1 MRLIRLASLIVF
13 LLIPLEVSG
22 QSSKQ
27 ELNDQL
33 FEATRKGDV
42 AAVTA
47 LLDKGAD
54 VNAKFRYGTTALFK
68 AAERGHV
75 AVVKLLLDRGADVNV
90 KDTFYGATAMS
101 WALEN
106 NHLDV
111 VRAMLEKDAGLAG
124 EVLTT
129 GTRGGNIEVVR
140 LALDKGG
147 IKPDTMTAAFAASIN
162 DKDKAEIA
170 ELLKKAGAIPPLEV
184 DTATLQKYVGRYKPE
199 QGDEMVFTVQEGKLF
214 ATPSG
219 RRPFALMTL
228 DKSTFRPVAF
238 DGITATFTSEG
249 DKVTG
254 FTLKQGQTTTVF
266 KKVEE
271 AKQQ

>member
-1 MRLIRLASLIVF
+1 M
-13 LLIPLEVSG
+13 LIPLAASG

-33 FEATRKGDV
+33 FEATRRGDV

-47 LLDKGAD
+47 LLDRGAD

-90 KDTFYGATAMS
+90 KDTFYGSTAMS
-101 WALEN
+101 WALQN

-111 VRAMLEKDAGLAG
+111 VRAMLDKDRALAD
-124 EVLTT
+124 EVLST
-129 GTRGGNIEVVR
+129 GASEGNIEVVR

-147 IKPDTMTAAFAASIN
+147 IKAETMTAALATAVS

-170 ELLKKAGAIPPLEV
+170 ELLKKAGATPPVEV
-184 DTATLQKYVGRYKPE
+184 DPATLQKYVGRYRPE
-199 QGDEMVFTVQEGKLF
+199 QGDEIVFSIQEGKLF

-219 RRPFALMTL
+219 RRPLALMAL

-238 DGITATFTSEG
+238 DTITVVFANEG

-254 FTLKQGQTTTVF
+254 FTLKQGQTTTIY
-266 KKVEE
+266 KKME
-271 AKQQ
+271 